1 MVSSALESAT
11 SRASVSVFERKL
23 TKSHGWTTGSIFI
36 RSEILPVFDSRLI
49 DRVHGIPGIG
59 RIPSPGF

>member
-11 SRASVSVFERKL
+11 SASVSVFERKL

-49 DRVHGIPGIG
+49 DQVHGIPGIG
-59 RIPSPGF
+59 RIPSPGL